1 MKLKIIACFIFFFIA
16 FINVVKAQNAPLLT
30 LKEAVEIAL
39 QNNYNIKISQNVS
52 TIAKNNVTLGNAGF
66 LPSVNGNLSST
77 NSIQNTNVTRSDGS
91 KTSFTNARNTNV
103 SYGVALNWTIFDG
116 FAMFA
121 NYDQL
126 KQQNK
131 LGEIYVRDT
140 IVRTVSN
147 VVSTYYNLINQNEV
161 LTSLKGAMRISK
173 TQLRYANDKF
183 AVGAVSRLEVLNA
196 EVNVNTDTANYV
208 RQLQQYKNTKIQLNQ
223 LLVRDLQTDFT
234 VADTIVVDDKILLGD
249 ILNSAGSQ
257 NPTILAAQINQR
269 LAEINLKQVKSTRYP
284 QIGVTTGYN
293 FSNSRS
299 PSGFAQMQNAR
310 GLNYGLTATI
320 NIFDG
325 FNQNRLEKNAKI
337 QIENSTLAYNRA
349 KLNVETQ
356 INTLYNS
363 YLTGLELTK
372 LGQSNVEVARRNL
385 EITLDKYKLG
395 NITTL
400 EVRQAEE
407 NHVNAQVN
415 YFAAQYQSKL
425 AEITLKQITNN
436 INIQ

>member
-1 MKLKIIACFIFFFIA
+1 M
-16 FINVVKAQNAPLLT
+16 
-30 LKEAVEIAL
+30 
-39 QNNYNIKISQNVS
+39 
-52 TIAKNNVTLGNAGF
+52 GNAGF
-66 LPSVNGNLSST
+66 LPSVNANFNST
-77 NSIQNTNVTRSDGS
+77 NSIQNTSLTRADGS
-91 KTSFTNARNTNV
+91 STSFTNAKNTNI
-103 SYGVALNWTIFDG
+103 SRGVTLNWTIFDG

-126 KQQNK
+126 KEQNK
-131 LGEIYVRDT
+131 LGELFVRDT

-147 VVSTYYNLINQNEV
+147 VVATYYNLVNQNEV
-161 LTSLKGAMRISK
+161 LNSLKGAMRISK

-208 RQLQQYKNTKIQLNQ
+208 RQLQQFKNTKIQFNQ

-234 VADTIVVDDKILLGD
+234 VADTIIVDEKIVLAD
-249 ILNSAGSQ
+249 ILNNAASQ
-257 NPTILAAQINQR
+257 NPAILAAQINER
-269 LAEINLKQVKSTRYP
+269 LAQINLRQIKSTRYP

-299 PSGFAQMQNAR
+299 PSGFAQRQNAQ

-337 QIENSTLAYNRA
+337 QIDNSKLAFERA

-356 INTLYNS
+356 INTLYTN
-363 YLTGLELTK
+363 YLSGLELTR
-372 LGQSNVEVARRNL
+372 LGKINAEVARRNL
-385 EITLDKYKLG
+385 EITLDKYRLG

-407 NHVNAQVN
+407 NHVNAQVS
-415 YFAAQYQSKL
+415 YFAAQYQSKI

>member
-1 MKLKIIACFIFFFIA
+1 MKLKIIACLIFLFTA
-16 FINVVKAQNAPLLT
+16 YAGVVKAQNLPLLT

-39 QNNYNIKISQNVS
+39 QNNYNIKITQNAS
-52 TIAKNNVTLGNAGF
+52 AIAKNNVTLGNAGF
-66 LPSVNGNLSST
+66 LPSVNGNFSST
-77 NSIQNTNVTRSDGS
+77 NSVQNTSVTRSDGS
-91 KTSFTNARNTNV
+91 NVSFTNAKNTNI
-103 SYGVALNWTIFDG
+103 SRGITLNWTIFNG

-126 KQQNK
+126 KEQNK
-131 LGEIYVRDT
+131 LGELYARDT

-147 VVSTYYNLINQNEV
+147 VVATYYNLINQNEV
-161 LTSLKGAMRISK
+161 LSSLKGAMRISK

-208 RQLQQYKNTKIQLNQ
+208 RQLQQFKNTKIQLNQ

-234 VADTIVVDDKILLGD
+234 VADTIIVDDKIVLAD
-249 ILNSAGSQ
+249 ILTNAASQ
-257 NPTILAAQINQR
+257 NPTILAAQINKR

-284 QIGVTTGYN
+284 QIGVSTGYN

-299 PSGFAQMQNAR
+299 PSGFAQIQNAQ

-337 QIENSTLAYNRA
+337 QIDNSALAFSRA

-356 INTLYNS
+356 INTLYTS
-363 YLTGLELTK
+363 YVTGLELTK

-385 EITLDKYKLG
+385 EITLDKYRLG

-407 NHVNAQVN
+407 NYVNAQVN
-415 YFAAQYQSKL
+415 YFAAQYQSKI

>member
-1 MKLKIIACFIFFFIA
+1 MKLKIIACFIFLFTA
-16 FINVVKAQNAPLLT
+16 FISVTKAQNPPLLT
-30 LKEAVEIAL
+30 LKDAVEIAL
-39 QNNYNIKISQNVS
+39 QNNYNIKITQNTS

-66 LPSVNGNLSST
+66 LPSVNANFSST
-77 NSIQNTNVTRSDGS
+77 NSIQNTNLTRADGS
-91 KTSFTNARNTNV
+91 STSFTNAKNTNI
-103 SYGVALNWTIFDG
+103 SRGVTLNWTIFDG

-126 KQQNK
+126 KEQNK
-131 LGEIYVRDT
+131 LGELFVRDT

-147 VVSTYYNLINQNEV
+147 VVATYYNLVNQNEV
-161 LTSLKGAMRISK
+161 LNSLKGAMRISK

-208 RQLQQYKNTKIQLNQ
+208 RQLQQFKNTKIQFNQ

-234 VADTIVVDDKILLGD
+234 VADTIIVDDKIVLAD
-249 ILNSAGSQ
+249 ILNNAASQ
-257 NPTILAAQINQR
+257 NPAILAAQINER
-269 LAEINLKQVKSTRYP
+269 LAEINLRQIKSTRYP

-299 PSGFAQMQNAR
+299 PSGFAQRQNAQ

-337 QIENSTLAYNRA
+337 QIDNSKLAFERA
-349 KLNVETQ
+349 KLNIQTQ
-356 INTLYNS
+356 INTLYTN
-363 YLTGLELTK
+363 YLSGLELTR
-372 LGQSNVEVARRNL
+372 LGKINVEVARRNL
-385 EITLDKYKLG
+385 EITLDKYRLG

-415 YFAAQYQSKL
+415 YFAAQYQSKI